1 MKYLILTLKKFFCR
15 IKRYINNKW
24 RKNMDIKIPLTKPQ
38 SEIMKEFYQIPATKV
53 IFNKS
58 ERNNIWKLAKA
69 RKAIP
74 SSYNLENVCPALSN
88 EIDQS
93 YSSGNNIQ
101 AAVFSE
107 CVYAQTLAN
116 MFELNVFSNCRISTA
131 HIPQTVLNLLGS
143 YSLVPRY
150 SYSTDD
156 HRRMLIQAGG
166 HGGIDSALITVIDL
180 NIYTIE
186 FKEPGAKTSEP
197 DLPKYG
203 EDGKLITNNKF
214 STKNPQF
221 TEMLRQHLGVSMFEQ
236 MGSNINDFT
245 FDSINQAISDNYSS
259 SNKYAHVCCT
269 EDKNGYLTMM
279 PINQI
284 QLWAKVE
291 GEIRP
296 SGRNHYAVWTP
307 IALRRFIGNLGGKV
321 ENNIVTL
328 PLNNLDVRKERGGNN
343 KISGYKITPL
353 FFVYKK
359 DVTISNDKLTCDFET
374 IRQLNPTI
382 AAKVFF
388 KNLKHYDVKCHYEL

>member
-1 MKYLILTLKKFFCR
+1 ME
-15 IKRYINNKW
+15 NKM
-24 RKNMDIKIPLTKPQ
+24 NTKIPLTKPQ
-38 SEIMKEFYQIPATKV
+38 SEIMNDFYYIKPTRV
-53 IFNKS
+53 LFNKT
-58 ERNNIWKLAKA
+58 ERTKLWQFAKS
-69 RKAIP
+69 RKKIP
-74 SSYNLENVCPALSN
+74 TIYNLSIVCPALQN

-93 YSSGNNIQ
+93 YKTGNNIQ
-101 AAVFSE
+101 SAVFSE

-116 MFELNVFSNCRISTA
+116 MFNLTVFNNCRNSSS
-131 HIPQTVLNLLGS
+131 HIPVSVLNLLSS

-150 SYSTDD
+150 SYSTTDTK
-156 HRRMLIQAGG
+156 RMLIQAGG

-203 EDGKLITNNKF
+203 EDGRLITNGVFTAKY
-214 STKNPQF
+214 PQF
-221 TEMLRQHLGVSMFEQ
+221 SEMLKQHIGLNFFEH

-245 FDSINQAISDNYSS
+245 FDSINHAVSNNYSS

-269 EDKNGYLTMM
+269 EDINGFLVMM

-284 QLWAKVE
+284 QLWARVE

-296 SGRNHYAVWTP
+296 SGRNHYLVWTP
-307 IALRRFIGNLGGKV
+307 KSLQRFILNLNGKIK
-321 ENNIVTL
+321 NNIVTL
-328 PLNNLDVRKERGGNN
+328 PLNQLEVRKERGGNN
-343 KISGYKITPL
+343 AISGYKITPL
-353 FFVYKK
+353 FFVYTKDSKIKK
-359 DVTISNDKLTCDFET
+359 NNLICNFES

-388 KNLKHYDVKCHYEL
+388 EKLKYEDVKKHYNL